1 MTIVVLGATGQVGR
15 TLVERGGAVLRGFD
29 RAACDICDK
38 SSVSQALGIADLS
51 LVVNCAAY
59 TAVDRAEG
67 ERDLAV
73 ATNTRGAAVV
83 AQVAT
88 LRGVPVIH
96 LSTDYVYSGE
106 GEGALSETEPLNPLN
121 CYGASKAAGDMA
133 VAAANPKHIILRVSW
148 VFGTYGTN
156 FVKTMLRLARERNE
170 LRIVN
175 DQIGGPTEARDI
187 ADAILSISKVLSAPA
202 FNAWGV
208 YHYAGTPFTSWH
220 GFAQEI
226 FRLSSG
232 PKPGL
237 VPISTAEYP
246 SAARRP
252 PNSRLDCAKFEQ
264 RFGLAASDW
273 RASLARVVK
282 TIEVEKR

>member
-1 MTIVVLGATGQVGR
+1 MTVVVLGAAGQVGR
-15 TLVERGGAVLRGFD
+15 ALVERGGAALRGFD

-38 SSVSQALGIADLS
+38 SSVSQALEIADLS

-59 TAVDRAEG
+59 TAVDRAES
-67 ERDLAV
+67 ESDLAL
-73 ATNTRGAAVV
+73 ATNRRGAAIV
-83 AQVAT
+83 AEVAT
-88 LRGVPVIH
+88 LLGVPVVH
-96 LSTDYVYSGE
+96 LSSDYVYSGE
-106 GEGALSETEPLNPLN
+106 GETALRETEALNPLN

-187 ADAILSISKVLSAPA
+187 ADALLAISRALSAPD

-208 YHYAGTPFTSWH
+208 YHFAGTPFTSWH
-220 GFAQEI
+220 GFAQET

-232 PKPGL
+232 PKPDL

-246 SAARRP
+246 SVARRP
-252 PNSRLDCAKFEQ
+252 LNSRLDCAKFEQ
-264 RFGLAASDW
+264 RFGLTAPDW

-282 TIEVEKR
+282 IIEAETR